1 MGNDPTADPRILEAM
16 EACRPGSDD
25 LADPAMEGFRRQL
38 SDSPELSR
46 AYHRLQR
53 LDQALADA
61 FGDVPVPEG
70 LQDRILARLVAA
82 EGDSPP
88 EGSRETSLSRDSEV
102 VSVPQTGIRR
112 GGRRRWLIG
121 ACAAAAAAA
130 LVLGV
135 LFHLR
140 RSDGINPSDL
150 LSSSIEFFRN
160 DAREGGHPMSGPV
173 QPPPEFPFSRGLAAI
188 FAPIET
194 RFVQM
199 RWRAVQGFLNRE
211 AIAYDLVGRRGVS
224 ATVYVAKCSVNGLAE
239 EVPLR
244 PMLSTGQSS
253 ASAWQEG
260 DLLYVLVVD
269 GGIQDYERF
278 FAGAGGPLT

>member
-1 MGNDPTADPRILEAM
+1 MGNDPTADPRIFEAM

-25 LADPAMEGFRRQL
+25 VADPAMEPLRRQL

-46 AYHRLQR
+46 AYQRLQR

-61 FGDVPVPEG
+61 FRDVPVPEG
-70 LQDRILARLVAA
+70 LQDRILARLAAGVPRGPREASLNRDA
-82 EGDSPP
+82 EG
-88 EGSRETSLSRDSEV
+88 T
-102 VSVPQTGIRR
+102 SVPQTGSRR
-112 GGRRRWLIG
+112 DRRRRWLIG
-121 ACAAAAAAA
+121 ACTAVAAAA

-135 LFHLR
+135 LLHFQ
-140 RSDGINPSDL
+140 RSDKFNISDA
-150 LSSSIEFFRN
+150 LSSAIEFFRN

-173 QPPPEFPFSRGLAAI
+173 QPPREFPFSRGLAAI
-188 FAPIET
+188 FAPVET
-194 RFVQM
+194 RLVEM

-211 AIAYDLVGRRGVS
+211 AVAYDLVGRRGIS
-224 ATVYVAKCSVNGLAE
+224 ATVYVATCSVDGLATD
-239 EVPLR
+239 VPLR

>member
-1 MGNDPTADPRILEAM
+1 MGNDPTADPRIVEAM

-25 LADPAMEGFRRQL
+25 LTDPAMEALRRQL

-46 AYHRLQR
+46 TYQRLQR

-61 FGDVPVPEG
+61 FRDVPVPEG
-70 LQDRILARLVAA
+70 LQDRILARLAA
-82 EGDSPP
+82 AGVQHGPP
-88 EGSRETSLSRDSEV
+88 EASLSRDAEG
-102 VSVPQTGIRR
+102 VSVPRTGSRR
-112 GGRRRWLIG
+112 SWRRRWLIG
-121 ACAAAAAAA
+121 TCAVAAAAAM
-130 LVLGV
+130 VLGV
-135 LFHLR
+135 LLHLQ
-140 RSDGINPSDL
+140 RSDKFNKSDM
-150 LSSSIEFFRN
+150 LSSAIEFFTN

-173 QPPPEFPFSRGLAAI
+173 QPPPGLPFSRALAAI
-188 FAPIET
+188 FAPVET
-194 RFVQM
+194 RFVDM
-199 RWRAVQGFLNRE
+199 RWRAVHGFLNRE
-211 AIAYDLVGRRGVS
+211 AVAYDLVGRRGVS
-224 ATVYVAKCSVNGLAE
+224 ATVYVATCSVDGLAT

-260 DLLYVLVVD
+260 NLLYVLVVD